1 MKALSCGCQSSKRSK
16 KPSIQRKWL
25 PLDRLRASANI
36 QGNERQS
43 ADSDYGRLSCRPAAK
58 KSREDEVD
66 RRTVLKAGLAAA
78 GTLAAPAYLRAQSN
92 KKISILTWNIAD
104 QEALF
109 KEEFEDFRKANL
121 GVEIEW
127 LDKKG
132 PDLPA
137 FYQTQLVA
145 GTAPDVI
152 DIQGALWVEWAANG
166 ALLDLTPY
174 FQNDP
179 TFVKMFNPDY
189 MSGFVYEKKNYLVP
203 FYIAKTL
210 LFYNKTMFKAAGL
223 GAPPETFD
231 ELLSFSQAMGKGEK
245 TGFLTLNFDW
255 LYWPLMKM
263 NGIELLTPDL
273 KKSAFNTPAAAEVLD
288 RLAKS
293 TAAGAIN
300 KIAWTGRWVE
310 PNGAFASGTVG
321 MMQAHSAAYFFVK
334 GQGRWINPDT
344 LGAAQAPGDWSTPT
358 NHGFGVSKSS
368 KNPELAFALVKH
380 MTSVKWA
387 TRLAQVR
394 RVLTAN
400 IEADKAGLDSVKTDD
415 PLAYAV
421 LQTQLE
427 HTDKMTGN
435 WPLANDAQI
444 KEAFWPEF
452 QNAVLGRKD
461 AKTALADAERA
472 VARVLRRS

>member
-1 MKALSCGCQSSKRSK
+1 M
-16 KPSIQRKWL
+16 
-25 PLDRLRASANI
+25 
-36 QGNERQS
+36 
-43 ADSDYGRLSCRPAAK
+43 
-58 KSREDEVD
+58 D

-109 KEEFEDFRKANL
+109 KEEFEDFKKANP

-145 GTAPDVI
+145 GTAPDII

-179 TFVKMFNPDY
+179 AFVKLFNPDY

-210 LFYNKTMFKAAGL
+210 LFYNKIMFKEAGL
-223 GAPPETFD
+223 AAPPKSFD
-231 ELLSFSQAMGKGEK
+231 ELLSFSQAMAKGEK

-273 KKSAFNTPAAAEVLD
+273 KKSAFNTPAAADVLD

-358 NHGFGVSKSS
+358 NHGFGISKSS

-387 TRLAQVR
+387 TRLAQIR
-394 RVLTAN
+394 RLLTAN

-444 KEAFWPEF
+444 KDAFWPEF

-461 AKTALADAERA
+461 AKTALADADRA
-472 VARVLRRS
+472 IARVLRRS

>member
-1 MKALSCGCQSSKRSK
+1 M
-16 KPSIQRKWL
+16 
-25 PLDRLRASANI
+25 
-36 QGNERQS
+36 
-43 ADSDYGRLSCRPAAK
+43 
-58 KSREDEVD
+58 
-66 RRTVLKAGLAAA
+66 
-78 GTLAAPAYLRAQSN
+78 PAYLRAQSN

-109 KEEFEDFRKANL
+109 KEEFEDFRKANP

-145 GTAPDVI
+145 GTAPDII

-174 FQNDP
+174 FQNDLA
-179 TFVKMFNPDY
+179 FVKLFNPDY

-203 FYIAKTL
+203 FYVAKTL
-210 LFYNKTMFKAAGL
+210 LFYNKTMFKEAGL
-223 GAPPETFD
+223 AGPPKSFD
-231 ELLSFSQAMGKGEK
+231 ELLTSSQAMAKGEK

-255 LYWPLMKM
+255 LYWPLFKM
-263 NGIELLTPDL
+263 NGIELMSPDF
-273 KKSAFNTPAAAEVLD
+273 KKPAFNTPEAIAVLE
-288 RLAKS
+288 RLAKATES
-293 TAAGAIN
+293 GGIN

-310 PNGAFASGTVG
+310 PNGAFAAGTVG
-321 MMQAHSAAYFFVK
+321 MLHAHSAAYFFVK
-334 GQGRWINPDT
+334 GEGRWISPDT
-344 LGAAQAPGDWSTPT
+344 LGAVQAPGNWSTPT
-358 NHGFGVSKSS
+358 NHGFAVSKTS
-368 KNPELAFALVKH
+368 KNPDLAFALVKH
-380 MTSVKWA
+380 MTSIKWA
-387 TRLAQVR
+387 TRLAQIR

-400 IEADKAGLDSVKTDD
+400 IEADKAGLASVAAED
-415 PLAYAV
+415 PLAHAV

-427 HTDKMTGN
+427 NTDKMTGN
-435 WPLANDAQI
+435 WPLPNDAQI
-444 KEAFWPEF
+444 KDAFWPEI

-472 VARVLRRS
+472 GTRVMRRS

>member
-1 MKALSCGCQSSKRSK
+1 M
-16 KPSIQRKWL
+16 
-25 PLDRLRASANI
+25 
-36 QGNERQS
+36 
-43 ADSDYGRLSCRPAAK
+43 
-58 KSREDEVD
+58 D
-66 RRTVLKAGLAAA
+66 RRTVLKTGLAAT
-78 GTLAAPAYLRAQSN
+78 GTLAMPAYLRAQSN

-109 KEEFEDFRKANL
+109 KEQFEDFKKANP
-121 GVEIEW
+121 GTEIEW

-137 FYQTQLVA
+137 FYETQLVA

-174 FQNDP
+174 VQNDP
-179 TFVKMFNPDY
+179 AFVKAFNPDY
-189 MSGFVYEKKNYLVP
+189 MSSFVYDRKNYLVP
-203 FYIAKTL
+203 FYVAKTL
-210 LFYNKTMFKAAGL
+210 LYYNKTMFKEAGL
-223 GAPPETFD
+223 SAPPKTFD
-231 ELLSFSQAMGKGEK
+231 ELLTFSQAMGKGEK

-255 LYWPLMKM
+255 LYWPLLKM
-263 NGIELLTPDL
+263 NGVELLTPDY
-273 KKSAFNTPAAAEVLD
+273 KKPAFNTPATAELLD

-293 TAAGAIN
+293 TASGAIN

-321 MMQAHSAAYFFVK
+321 MMQAHSASYFFVK

-344 LGAAQAPGDWSTPT
+344 LGATQAPGDWSTPT
-358 NHGFGVSKSS
+358 NHGFGISKSS

-380 MTSVKWA
+380 MTSAKWA
-387 TRLAQVR
+387 TRLAQTR

-400 IEADKAGLDSVKTDD
+400 IEADKAGLESVKTDD

-421 LQTQLE
+421 LRTQLE
-427 HTDKMTGN
+427 HTDKLTGN

-461 AKTALADAERA
+461 AKTALADAERG
-472 VARVLRRS
+472 VMRVLRRS